1 MSSSTHSE
9 AAKNKQKK
17 TKTNPQK
24 TGREKRKKVKC
35 SAVPKIETIKLKT
48 AA

>member
-9 AAKNKQKK
+9 AAKKNKNK
-17 TKTNPQK
+17 PQK

>member
-9 AAKNKQKK
+9 AAKKK